1 MTVQAP
7 ATRQNHPGRSTDP
20 IPAMDPST
28 APAPVRR
35 STVPVLWFLR
45 PILLTFVNFLVFV
58 VAAFF
63 LVKLIPGD
71 PVVTATGGRLTG
83 EALEAARAAYGLDGA
98 WYTQLGSYLA
108 QLASFDLGTSI
119 ATGRPVAR
127 DFASRVPATLELVI
141 AGLIFACIAAVL
153 LSHFVV
159 THRKFRLARVLTSY
173 ARSAG
178 ALPEYVLGIGFLFL
192 FYAVLHWAPA
202 PSGRLDAFLIAPPQ
216 VTGFTM
222 LDALIAG
229 DMAAFTSYA
238 QHLVLPVIVM
248 VVAHT
253 PILMKMLILSL
264 DTAIDDPATKFRV
277 ASGAPRRMVLASIYR
292 RALPSGV
299 AMLGMLFGLLLG
311 GAVVLEALFGLGGL
325 GQYAVDSVNSSD
337 VFALRSFLVVVAA
350 MCLVIYLLVDI
361 ATMLLDSRRI
371 PGVAGKEV

>member
-7 ATRQNHPGRSTDP
+7 ARRQGS
-20 IPAMDPST
+20 PAKVTGPTVGTEPSIS
-28 APAPVRR
+28 PAPTRR
-35 STVPVLWFLR
+35 SAVTVFWFLR
-45 PILLTFVNFLVFV
+45 PVLLTFVNFLVFV

-83 EALEAARAAYGLDGA
+83 DALEAARASYGLDGA
-98 WYTQLGSYLA
+98 WYTQLGSYLS
-108 QLASFDLGTSI
+108 QLMNFDLGTSI
-119 ATGRPVAR
+119 ATGRPVAQ
-127 DFASRVPATLELVI
+127 DFASRVPATLELVLC
-141 AGLIFACIAAVL
+141 GLVFACIAAVL

-178 ALPEYVLGIGFLFL
+178 ALPEYVLGIAFLFV

-202 PSGRLDAFLIAPPQ
+202 PSGRLDAFLISPPQ
-216 VTGFTM
+216 VTGFPM
-222 LDALIAG
+222 LDALLAG
-229 DMAAFTSYA
+229 DGAAFSSYA

-264 DTAIDDPATKFRV
+264 DAAIDDPATKFRV
-277 ASGAPRRMVLASIYR
+277 ASGAPRRVVLASIYR

-337 VFALRSFLVVVAA
+337 VFALRSFLIVVAA

-361 ATMLLDSRRI
+361 ITMLLDSRRI
-371 PGVAGKEV
+371 PGIGGKDA